1 MTPTDTGLPSTARR
15 TKIVCT
21 LGPASDTAEKIEAL
35 IKAGMNIVRL
45 NMSHGTHESHRATIG
60 VVREVAARLG
70 VFVPVLLDLCG
81 PKMRIGPFTNGS
93 VTLKPG
99 DDFTLTSRE
108 VEGDWTIVTIKY
120 APLVEDVSEG
130 SRVLLG
136 DGEIELRVK
145 SKTRED
151 ILCEVIIGGELK
163 SNKGVNAPGVK
174 LRESVPTAK
183 DLVDVEFGL
192 AEGADWFALSF
203 VRSVKEVNAL
213 RDFVASKGADVPIVV
228 KIEKKEALQN
238 IDGLLA
244 VADGMMV
251 ARGDLGLEL
260 PFEQVPLIQKDLIRK
275 ALRAVKPVITATQML
290 ESMIES
296 PRPTRAEAADVANA
310 VFDGTDAVML
320 SAETASGRY
329 PVEAVQTMTDVLLA
343 SETRIDYTRRF
354 TRPRLSAGRPVPEAI
369 AFAACTLAIET
380 DAKVI
385 ISCTRSGQTALQV
398 SNNRPDA
405 KIAVVSPHPAALNQT
420 MLYWHT
426 HPVQIQMATDTDAMI
441 EEAKRVVLEAGI
453 AKAGDPVVIVAGV
466 PIDVPGTTN
475 MIKADVL

>member
-1 MTPTDTGLPSTARR
+1 
-15 TKIVCT
+15 
-21 LGPASDTAEKIEAL
+21 
-35 IKAGMNIVRL
+35 
-45 NMSHGTHESHRATIG
+45 
-60 VVREVAARLG
+60 
-70 VFVPVLLDLCG
+70 VFVPILLDLCG
-81 PKMRIGPFTNGS
+81 PKMRIGPFASGS
-93 VTLKPG
+93 VTLKTG
-99 DDFTLTSRE
+99 DEFTLTTRE
-108 VEGDWTIVTIKY
+108 VEGDWTVVTIKY
-120 APLVEDVSEG
+120 APLVEDVTVG
-130 SRVLLG
+130 SRILLG
-136 DGEIELRVK
+136 DGEIELRVTSK
-145 SKTRED
+145 SQD
-151 ILCEVIIGGELK
+151 SIHCEVVIGGELK
-163 SNKGVNAPGVK
+163 SNKGVNAPGVQ

-183 DLVDVEFGL
+183 DLTDVEFGL

-203 VRSVKEVNAL
+203 VRSVDEVKAL
-213 RDFVASKGADVPIVV
+213 RDFIASKDADIPIVV

-275 ALRAVKPVITATQML
+275 GLRAAKPVITATQML

-329 PVEAVQTMTDVLLA
+329 PVEAVQTMADVLLA
-343 SETRIDYTRRF
+343 SETRIDYTRKF
-354 TRPRLSAGRPVPEAI
+354 TRPRLRAGRPIPEAI

-380 DAKVI
+380 DARVI

-398 SNNRPDA
+398 SSNRPHA
-405 KIAVVSPHPAALNQT
+405 KIAVVSPHPATLNQT

-426 HPVQIQMATDTDAMI
+426 HPIKIPMAADTDEMI
-441 EEAKRVVLEAGI
+441 EAAKRVVLDAGI
-453 AKAGDPVVIVAGV
+453 AKTGDPVVIVAGV